1 MIVAFDK
8 LGWFSAT
15 IHLLDR
21 HNGTVSAAA
30 TVAICFLTAGL
41 LWTTDKQARLT
52 RDALNLARAEF
63 TAAHPPQVILREA
76 VMDLEAVVAYT
87 LANIG
92 GSTAIIQESWIMAEY
107 PAPLYTVRNLRS
119 AGHDDLGR
127 LTLAPGE
134 IKDLTYTLSEELSY
148 YLRFENADRLREGGA
163 YKTPNNLHFAGA
175 ILFADNQGA
184 LRRTIFRR
192 RWDGS
197 MRMFMP
203 SADPEHEYVE

>member
-1 MIVAFDK
+1 MTVALDK
-8 LGWFSAT
+8 LGWFSTT

-21 HNGTVSAAA
+21 HNGTISAAA
-30 TVAICFLTAGL
+30 TVAICGLTVGL
-41 LWTTDKQARLT
+41 LRATSQQARLT

-63 TAAHPPQVILREA
+63 TAAHPPLVILREA
-76 VMDLEAVVAYT
+76 VMEPESVIAYT

-92 GSTAIIQESWIMAEY
+92 GSPAIIQESWIMAEY
-107 PAPLYTVRNLRS
+107 PEPPFAIRNLRS

-134 IKDLTYTLSEELSY
+134 IKDLTYALPSELSY

-163 YKTPNNLHFAGA
+163 YKTPSNLHFAGA
-175 ILFADNQGA
+175 ITFADNQGA

-192 RWDGS
+192 RWDNS
-197 MRMFMP
+197 MRVFMP
-203 SADPEHEYVE
+203 STDPEHEYAE